1 MSSFLFGT
9 STVDEQEKL
18 NPVQNV
24 DENAEQTAEQS
35 DEQNAEQSAEQ
46 NANDDTLSIHSGD
59 DDDGHDDDDNH
70 SDDFEDYGYDSENE
84 SSFCK
89 CFNRG
94 SSNDDEEE
102 DEDEISEI
110 DRKLNF
116 LKLYAK
122 KEEISEETV
131 KYTLSVDEEVV
142 MYDENEEKI
151 NNEMWKIARNVL
163 ASLQNKFVGVR
174 TFYLHPVGSNKIQIL
189 SCNSFSL
196 IKYDKL
202 FCEFSINKVYKL

>member
-24 DENAEQTAEQS
+24 DEN
-35 DEQNAEQSAEQ
+35 
-46 NANDDTLSIHSGD
+46 
-59 DDDGHDDDDNH
+59 
-70 SDDFEDYGYDSENE
+70 
-84 SSFCK
+84 
-89 CFNRG
+89 
-94 SSNDDEEE
+94 
-102 DEDEISEI
+102 
-110 DRKLNF
+110 
-116 LKLYAK
+116 
-122 KEEISEETV
+122 
-131 KYTLSVDEEVV
+131 
-142 MYDENEEKI
+142 EEKI
-151 NNEMWKIARNVL
+151 NDEMWKIAKNVL

-174 TFYLHPVGSNKIQIL
+174 TFYLHPVGDNKIQIL